1 MLLLKENWPET
12 TGFIARNPGRKE
24 FAMHRQIC
32 IMLLL
37 FVFFACACSP
47 RVKDVTEKDRLATTS
62 YYRLAYDF
70 YLNNDVPQAI
80 KSLQEAEKYNPYDR
94 DVKNLYGI
102 IYLGKAMYDKAEAS
116 FKETVR
122 IDPQFSDGYVGLAA
136 TYMAQ
141 NRWQDAIDA
150 LKKPSED
157 ITYYRKDVVFDNLG
171 WCQHML
177 GENDKALT
185 SLKQATMENPKNCHA
200 YYNLGKVYRN
210 LGQYPE
216 AIEALKT
223 SVIRCDK
230 FFYGYYEL
238 SLVAIK
244 ARDNTTARE
253 ALTKC
258 IELGSNSVE
267 ARECEKY
274 LKLMQ

>member
-1 MLLLKENWPET
+1 MHRKICFLLLLT
-12 TGFIARNPGRKE
+12 IV
-24 FAMHRQIC
+24 FAA
-32 IMLLL
+32 
-37 FVFFACACSP
+37 ACAP
-47 RVKDVTEKDRLATTS
+47 RVKEVTDKDKEATSS
-62 YYRLAYDF
+62 YYRLAYDC

-80 KSLQEAEKYNPYDR
+80 KSLQEADKYNPYDR
-94 DVKNLYGI
+94 DVKNLYGV

-116 FKETVR
+116 FKEAIK
-122 IDPQFSDGYVGLAA
+122 IDPEFSDGHVGLAA

-141 NRWQDAIDA
+141 NRWREALDA
-150 LKKPSED
+150 LQKPSED
-157 ITYYRKDVVFDNLG
+157 ILYYRKDVVFDNMG

-177 GENDKALT
+177 GEKDKAIT

-200 YYNLGKVYRN
+200 YYNLGKVYRD

-216 AIEALKT
+216 SIEALKN
-223 SVIRCDK
+223 SVMKCDK

-244 ARDNTTARE
+244 ARDNSTAKE

-258 IELGSNSVE
+258 VELGANSPE